1 MKTPSRAT
9 PQVSVLN
16 QGSNLDPLQIDPDV
30 LLPSQIRP
38 RSNTLHRSEW
48 LLLWALLT
56 DALQV
61 LASFNPSR
69 PGRSYKEKKQW
80 EADRAWV
87 YEESEAPFS
96 LAYVCDHLG
105 LTGSERAVTEH
116 AERPREHI
124 GRAAA
129 VACDDHRVEH
139 GATLAAERASRV
151 QAEDQAFNAGIEAA
165 MNALS
170 GVFMSNEKKP
180 DWHSIR
186 KAVRRLSRPSVRP
199 EQAEEC

>member
-9 PQVSVLN
+9 PQVSVIN
-16 QGSNLDPLQIDPDV
+16 RGSNLDPVQIDPDV

-61 LASFNPSR
+61 LASFHPSR

-87 YEESEAPFS
+87 CEESEAPFS
-96 LAYVCDHLG
+96 FAYVCDHLG
-105 LTGSERAVTEH
+105 LDREAVRCH
-116 AERPREHI
+116 AERLIAGAFPRDHHSD
-124 GRAAA
+124 RAA
-129 VACDDHRVEH
+129 
-139 GATLAAERASRV
+139 
-151 QAEDQAFNAGIEAA
+151 
-165 MNALS
+165 
-170 GVFMSNEKKP
+170 
-180 DWHSIR
+180 
-186 KAVRRLSRPSVRP
+186 
-199 EQAEEC
+199 